1 MTCCN
6 LESYLGAFKN
16 NISQIQNIPS
26 LTGGDNSEG
35 KIIDDILKRNSETAE
50 TKQKNFINSS
60 KEFLSRAQNSFDSL
74 INHENSD
81 KIELVN
87 QNIPILYSKIE
98 QINEVLEKQ
107 NKEIMKIFKKDDNNK
122 NSEDI
127 INLKILN
134 KYLQE
139 TINKNNEKINYLQRE
154 NQKYKSKYFEM
165 KKNYDT
171 LLEEHIK
178 MKNDL
183 KLNNLKE
190 VNTNNDQLKE
200 INNNKQNFENL
211 KDMQQLIKEN
221 NDLKKENWK
230 LKQDI
235 INYNEIIQTIE
246 NDKEN
251 LKLLIKGSYSEVN
264 KSIFNSYNNFYNIQE
279 VNNLFSS
286 QDKKNLL
293 VEYQKMIDNLN

>member
-1 MTCCN
+1 MKKKEIPKPRLTFNYYSTEKKKNRNINIFNYELKLTDDDNYFNFHKKNIMSNEPNIINENKIINTNLKSKKIQKKQRERKNIGLGNINNSNLFHNMTCCN

-87 QNIPILYSKIE
+87 ENIPILYSRIE

-165 KKNYDT
+165 KKK
-171 LLEEHIK
+171 I
-178 MKNDL
+178 
-183 KLNNLKE
+183 
-190 VNTNNDQLKE
+190 
-200 INNNKQNFENL
+200 
-211 KDMQQLIKEN
+211 
-221 NDLKKENWK
+221 
-230 LKQDI
+230 
-235 INYNEIIQTIE
+235 
-246 NDKEN
+246 
-251 LKLLIKGSYSEVN
+251 
-264 KSIFNSYNNFYNIQE
+264 
-279 VNNLFSS
+279 
-286 QDKKNLL
+286 
-293 VEYQKMIDNLN
+293 